1 MVVPGIKTAMSEKKT
16 PAAEKYEKCLETV
29 AEQFRIMEVAFSPGI
44 RASWLQEV
52 EHLLNQAKADLQ
64 DS

>member
-1 MVVPGIKTAMSEKKT
+1 MSEKKT